1 MTTSSIELSNAEL
14 VVITGFEGED
24 LDVNIEQLE
33 VRNMPESLAG
43 FLD

>member
-1 MTTSSIELSNAEL
+1 MTTPSIELSNAEL

-24 LDVNIEQLE
+24 LDVTVEQLE
-33 VRNMPESLAG
+33 MRNMPESLAG

>member
-1 MTTSSIELSNAEL
+1 MNTLSIELSKAEL

-24 LDVNIEQLE
+24 IDVAVEQLE
-33 VRNMPESLAG
+33 TRIVPESLAG